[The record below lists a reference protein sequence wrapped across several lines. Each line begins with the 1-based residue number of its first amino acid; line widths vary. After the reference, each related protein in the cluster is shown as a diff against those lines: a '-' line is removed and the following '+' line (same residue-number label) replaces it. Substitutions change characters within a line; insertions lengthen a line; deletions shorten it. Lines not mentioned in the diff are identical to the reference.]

1 MVTVQNY
8 TQNHRE
14 SMILHAKFNQWKSE
28 KLKIYINNMSG
39 YAYPY
44 NGTMLIKSNKNQT
57 LSIKIQKNVKMHPV
71 SIQNTIITV

>member
-1 MVTVQNY
+1 
-8 TQNHRE
+8 
-14 SMILHAKFNQWKSE
+14 
-28 KLKIYINNMSG
+28 MSG

-57 LSIKIQKNVKMHPV
+57 LSIKIQKNVKMYPA